1 MKNLIFILLAFISIY
16 SYGQSPKRIV
26 KKLGSNPVFFID
38 SVNVLQSDLQKYNPE
53 QIASVTVFRDREA
66 INILGEEGKDGV
78 VYIETIPFAKK
89 RYWKFFR
96 TKSNSYADLLPNFDS
111 DSTVQYILNT
121 KVLAGKGFEGNLA
134 SINDEIFKEIS
145 IIDKVTLE
153 KEYGVT
159 NKIYGVLIVS
169 DVPKNLYK
177 GNKKF

>member
-1 MKNLIFILLAFISIY
+1 MKNLTFILLTFISIC

-38 SVNVLQSDLQKYNPE
+38 SLNVLQSDIQKYNPE
-53 QIASVTVFRDREA
+53 QIASVTVFKDQEA
-66 INILGEEGKDGV
+66 INILGEDGKDGV

-89 RYWKFFR
+89 RYWKFFS

-121 KVLAGKGFEGNLA
+121 KVLAEKGFEGNLA

-145 IIDKVTLE
+145 IIDKVALE
-153 KEYGVT
+153 KQYGIT
-159 NKIYGVLIVS
+159 NKVYGVLIVS

-177 GNKKF
+177 GKKKF